1 MSSISKN
8 EDFIGGFSYS
18 PEETEFAK
26 IKQDY
31 ILEYDELTAYETSI
45 QLGEKIV
52 FDDKDLILRLLNE
65 GKKEE
70 ESMAY
75 WFQLHAPIILD
86 NLWSKMINNALKR
99 SQAFLMDHRNSEMA
113 LLLCMPIW

>member
-45 QLGEKIV
+45 QSGETIE
-52 FDDKDLILRLLNE
+52 FDDKDVILRLLNE
-65 GKKEE
+65 GKKRRRVNG
-70 ESMAY
+70 
-75 WFQLHAPIILD
+75 ILVSITCS
-86 NLWSKMINNALKR
+86 NYS
-99 SQAFLMDHRNSEMA
+99 
-113 LLLCMPIW
+113 